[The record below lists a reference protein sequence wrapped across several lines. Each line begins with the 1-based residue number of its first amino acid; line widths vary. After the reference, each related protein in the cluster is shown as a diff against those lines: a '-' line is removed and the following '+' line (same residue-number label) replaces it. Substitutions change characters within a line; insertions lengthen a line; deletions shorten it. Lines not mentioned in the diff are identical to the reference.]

1 MKDKILTVEEIKEF
15 MDTYNSIEDFTER
28 SKFVEKYPIKTANII
43 RERMTLPLMEATDE
57 TNKEDV
63 WNFINKCSTFAHCP
77 GSQGDYKR
85 MLKFADNE
93 ALVDVVI
100 NTISKMGYPFSE
112 EDRGDFVTYYY
123 GIALISQSNY
133 RREDT
138 LKLLEELV
146 DYVIENNSIDAD
158 PLVRNL
164 KVLSKTFDDLKE
176 IYEKSKPIYAM
187 VSMQDILSEVT
198 TMLCHVLP
206 YNYITE
212 EQVQAQYLNVENPI
226 DGKVNVEINL
236 DTFLLKI
243 YDNGK
248 VTFKLKTK
256 DFRIVSYAII
266 RDVLFRKYLS
276 EHNEG
281 EINYQGISEL
291 VNKDIQRMYSKS
303 CIEVYNETLKY
314 IDDMNNNN
322 CIG

>member
-1 MKDKILTVEEIKEF
+1 MTPLFTLTYESCKIRVEFHSFFYILENKNNGFICRLVQLLVSAFLLNKQKKRC
-15 MDTYNSIEDFTER
+15 ER
-28 SKFVEKYPIKTANII
+28 WICN
-43 RERMTLPLMEATDE
+43 
-57 TNKEDV
+57 
-63 WNFINKCSTFAHCP
+63 
-77 GSQGDYKR
+77 
-85 MLKFADNE
+85 
-93 ALVDVVI
+93 
-100 NTISKMGYPFSE
+100 
-112 EDRGDFVTYYY
+112 
-123 GIALISQSNY
+123 
-133 RREDT
+133 
-138 LKLLEELV
+138 LL
-146 DYVIENNSIDAD
+146 
-158 PLVRNL
+158 
-164 KVLSKTFDDLKE
+164 
-176 IYEKSKPIYAM
+176 
-187 VSMQDILSEVT
+187 
-198 TMLCHVLP
+198 LP